1 MTTNATRPHLIVD
14 SAIPY
19 LHGVLEPIAEVR
31 YMAGESITH
40 EACSQ
45 ADALV
50 IRTRTR
56 CNRALLEGTPV
67 RLIATA
73 TIGTDH
79 IDSAYCQEAGIQVVN
94 APGCNA
100 WGVVQWVIS
109 ALVHIERRAPHALPE
124 CVVGIV
130 GVGEIGQRLADTLS
144 LFGIETLLCDPPRE
158 ARGATGLH
166 PLDDLMALCDI
177 ITFHVPLTTIDPH
190 PTMHMANDNFFRHL
204 RRRPYL
210 LNASRGEVVDEYAL
224 FEALTRKQIR
234 GYCLDVYESETD
246 PAAPIL
252 EGAMLSTPHIAGYS
266 IEGKLAG
273 SQRVLKAIY
282 DHFQLG
288 ECPTLTATDDGARR
302 TLGGYSLY
310 ELADTYSIADDS
322 KRLKAQPQG
331 LERLRREYAL
341 RHDYRGVEWLNLRLR
356 ELAGSR
362 P

>member
-1 MTTNATRPHLIVD
+1 MTTNALRPRLIVD

-19 LHGVLEPIAEVR
+19 LQGVLDPIADAR
-31 YMAGESITH
+31 YMAGESITR

-79 IDSAYCQEAGIQVVN
+79 IDSAYCQEAGIRVVN

-109 ALVHIERRAPHALPE
+109 ALVHIERRAPRALPE

-158 ARGATGLH
+158 ALGATGLH
-166 PLDDLMALCDI
+166 PLEGLMAQCDI
-177 ITFHVPLTTIDPH
+177 ITFHVPLTTLAPH
-190 PTMHMANDNFFRHL
+190 PTLHMADGHFFRYL
-204 RRRPYL
+204 RRRPYI

-234 GYCLDVYESETD
+234 GYCLDVYENETD
-246 PAAPIL
+246 PAAPVI
-252 EGAMLSTPHIAGYS
+252 EGATLSTPHIAGYS
-266 IEGKLAG
+266 LEGKLAG
-273 SQRVLKAIY
+273 SQRALRAIY

-288 ECPTLTATDDGARR
+288 ECPTLTAADDGARR
-302 TLGGYSLY
+302 TLSGYSLY

-322 KRLKAQPQG
+322 KRFKAQPQG
-331 LERLRREYAL
+331 LERLRRAYTL
-341 RHDYRGVEWLNLRLR
+341 RHDYRGVEWLNPKLV
-356 ELAGSR
+356 ELLSNR